1 MNEKHLERDL
11 LQQEL
16 ASNKSKLA
24 QLKHQQERLENRIA
38 YYEKGERKKRTHRLC
53 TIAGTL
59 ESIAPEIR
67 ELTTPEVSELLE
79 YILFPKYNVRFIA
92 INSGVDSAN
101 QMDNDFT
108 PFLNIIN
115 EFYVKDSSKKGQ
127 GIYETERRIR

>member
-1 MNEKHLERDL
+1 MNRKNMERDH

-16 ASNKSKLA
+16 ASNESKLA
-24 QLKHQQERLENRIA
+24 QLKHQRERLKNRIT

-79 YILFPKYNVRFIA
+79 SIMDLPDVRRA
-92 INSGVDSAN
+92 IHNTVLLHREKEDVPIGLV
-101 QMDNDFT
+101 
-108 PFLNIIN
+108 
-115 EFYVKDSSKKGQ
+115 SS
-127 GIYETERRIR
+127 ERHAD